1 VRRLL
6 LAATLAVALLVVP
19 TSAATT
25 PTISKTIDGI
35 AGTNG
40 WYRGSVHGDN
50 VVLRWSVSADT
61 TSTNCLPAITISG
74 PTTGH
79 TETCWASNSDGT
91 VIAKTTIKIDA
102 EPPTGVSPHIARRPD
117 HKGWYNHPVGVWWT
131 GADATSGIASC
142 ASATY
147 SGPEGA
153 GVVIRAG
160 CTDKAGNVTSTS
172 LGINYDAT
180 PPSFSGLSVGSASG
194 ANVIRWKSS
203 EPTAKIV
210 LRREARAN
218 RRHVVL
224 FEGRDSSFVD
234 KRIEAGIEYVYTLRA
249 VDQAGNRSDV
259 ATVVGLPKVLTL
271 RPLPYVPRAAP
282 KPVLLWQ
289 RVGKARYY
297 NVQLF
302 RGTKRVL
309 AAWPGSHQ
317 LAVPKTWKWNGHRYR
332 LAPGLYR
339 WYVWAGFGQRSLANY
354 RAVGSARF
362 IVPRHAG

>member
-1 VRRLL
+1 MRRLL
-6 LAATLAVALLVVP
+6 LAATLAVALVVVP
-19 TSAATT
+19 TSAASP
-25 PTISKTIDGI
+25 PTITYTIDGI

-40 WYRGSVHGDN
+40 WYRGSSHGDN
-50 VVLRWSVSADT
+50 VILHWHVSGA
-61 TSTNCLPAITISG
+61 TSSNCVTDITVPG

-79 TETCWASNSDGT
+79 TETCTAWNGPDSTT
-91 VIAKTTIKIDA
+91 VNTVIKIDA
-102 EPPTGVSPHIARRPD
+102 GPPTGVTLHIARRPD
-117 HKGWYNHPVGVWWT
+117 HKGWYNHPVGVTWS
-131 GADATSGIASC
+131 GSDATSGIAACTSVN
-142 ASATY
+142 Y

-153 GVVIRAG
+153 GVVVRGG
-160 CTDKAGNVTSTS
+160 CTDKAGNSTSTS
-172 LGINYDAT
+172 IAIDYDAT
-180 PPSFSGLSVGSASG
+180 PPALSGISVGSAPG

-210 LRREARAN
+210 LRRAARAS

-224 FEGRDSSFVD
+224 LQGPSSRFVD
-234 KRIEAGIEYVYTLRA
+234 KRIQAGIEYVYTLRA
-249 VDQAGNRSDV
+249 VDQAGNGSED

-309 AAWPGSHQ
+309 AAWPETHQ
-317 LAVPKTWKWNGHRYR
+317 LGVPEAWKWGGHHYS

-339 WYVWAGFGQRSLANY
+339 WYVWAGFGPRSRAQY

-362 IVPRHAG
+362 IVPRNPKR